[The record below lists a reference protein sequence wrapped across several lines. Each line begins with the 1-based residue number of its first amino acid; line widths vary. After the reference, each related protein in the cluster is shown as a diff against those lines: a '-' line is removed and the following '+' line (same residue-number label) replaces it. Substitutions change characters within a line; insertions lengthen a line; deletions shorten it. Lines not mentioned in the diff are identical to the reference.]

1 MIGTASCEK
10 SGFELIELE
19 EAVKVDGGFWLRF
32 MKVPNANPAAV
43 AAQAGAKGAPAKAKA
58 PVTDEPKPIISK
70 AWVSLEALRK
80 PGATK
85 TSIRVALE
93 TCPTCVKE
101 GENSDKYVD
110 NEEVIPFFENE
121 KTYISLTITLTK
133 PIVSLESTQPEPLPA
148 DVLPLKQLIVWPF
161 SKNCN
166 DDFRKQVA
174 IAVKALT
181 REYYTM
187 FQQDLETQAK
197 IPMSQKETNNAYE
210 ERKKEFLYEIN
221 TKGKYHIL
229 KEKMKKTIVRI
240 VREHFGKTG

>member
-110 NEEVIPFFENE
+110 NEEVVPFFENE
-121 KTYISLTITLTK
+121 KTYISLTITLAK
-133 PIVSLESTQPEPLPA
+133 PIVSLEST
-148 DVLPLKQLIVWPF
+148 
-161 SKNCN
+161 
-166 DDFRKQVA
+166 
-174 IAVKALT
+174 
-181 REYYTM
+181 
-187 FQQDLETQAK
+187 
-197 IPMSQKETNNAYE
+197 
-210 ERKKEFLYEIN
+210 
-221 TKGKYHIL
+221 
-229 KEKMKKTIVRI
+229 
-240 VREHFGKTG
+240 